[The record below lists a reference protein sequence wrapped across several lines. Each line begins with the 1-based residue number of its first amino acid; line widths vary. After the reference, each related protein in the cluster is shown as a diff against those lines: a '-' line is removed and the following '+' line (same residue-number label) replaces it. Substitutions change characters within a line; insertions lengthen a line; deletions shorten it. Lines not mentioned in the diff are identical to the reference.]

1 MDDLILTTVYDHDEI
16 DILPPER
23 NACPEGKE
31 ACCACCGRPAKMD
44 EDCCG
49 ICEECLS
56 P

>member
-1 MDDLILTTVYDHDEI
+1 MDDLILTTVYDHNVI

-23 NACPEGKE
+23 NSRPAGAE
-31 ACCACCGRPAKMD
+31 ACCDCYGRPATMD

>member
-1 MDDLILTTVYDHDEI
+1 MME
-16 DILPPER
+16 ILPPER
-23 NACPEGKE
+23 KTCVNGEVSSCD
-31 ACCACCGRPAKMD
+31 CCGRRAIMD

>member
-1 MDDLILTTVYDHDEI
+1 MDDMTPTIVVADAAIE
-16 DILPPER
+16 ILPPER
-23 NACPEGKE
+23 DTSANGEMSFCN
-31 ACCACCGRPAKMD
+31 CCGHRAAMD